1 MGIKGKLYGMVL
13 LGVLMMPS
21 LCFAEDV
28 PQVAAGD
35 PPSTKIFDTVLIM
48 IMHLCSGTESQVSGY
63 AVGLFHHLIA
73 LDFVLAIIFGLLA
86 FDGAPNF
93 IGLFANKMIKYGFWM
108 YVITNWRE
116 LVNRVAD
123 SLVQV
128 GMISGVAR
136 DIMLHPSRVMDK
148 GYTCAKN
155 FWDFCTQSDLSGL
168 PIWDIALNNIWL
180 YILGFIGAIIT
191 FVAFFLI
198 ALNVFLT
205 TAEFY
210 ICSAL
215 ALIFVPFAVFDKTE
229 RFSSSAISLVIAAG
243 SKMMVFTLMLG
254 FMFKV
259 VDSGEFQGLLTFKAD
274 AVQHAM
280 FGVAMMFVMT
290 YFCTT
295 APGLAAS
302 LVSGGGGGF
311 GSGSAD
317 GFMGFTGSAVNK
329 GASGAG
335 IVAGAGYRGGKTG
348 ISAGQ
353 SAAAKASQVFG
364 NSPLGKVAS
373 GAVGVATGVAVG
385 GLAAT
390 YGAAK
395 GLAQATI
402 GGKEEA
408 MSAFRAASG
417 IKSDNGSKDK
427 PKDSN

>member
-1 MGIKGKLYGMVL
+1 MGIKGKLYGLVL

-21 LCFAEDV
+21 LCFAGDV

-35 PPSTKIFDTVLIM
+35 PPSTEIFDTVLIM

-108 YVITNWRE
+108 YVITRWDW
-116 LVNRVAD
+116 LVDQVTS

-128 GMISGVAR
+128 GLLSGVAK
-136 DIMLHPSRVMDK
+136 DVMLHPSWVMDK
-148 GYTCAKN
+148 GYTFATN
-155 FWDFCTQSDLSGL
+155 FWNFCTQSELASAGL
-168 PIWDIALNNIWL
+168 MSLAVDKILL
-180 YILGFIGAIIT
+180 YLLGIIGVVFT

-198 ALNVFLT
+198 AVNVFLT

-210 ICSAL
+210 ICSTL

-243 SKMMVFTLMLG
+243 AKMMVFTLFLG

-259 VDSGEFQGLLTFKAD
+259 LDSGEFRGLLTFKAD

-290 YFCTT
+290 YFCMT
-295 APGLAAS
+295 APGLAAT

-317 GFMGFTGSAVNK
+317 GFMGFAGSSAGKATTAGGIV
-329 GASGAG
+329 GGAG
-335 IVAGAGYRGGKTG
+335 LRGYDAYKSNSLGN
-348 ISAGQ
+348 
-353 SAAAKASQVFG
+353 KASAIAARFG
-364 NSPLGKVAS
+364 LGETGQKIA
-373 GAVGVATGVAVG
+373 GMAGRTAGVAVG
-385 GLAAT
+385 VGYGL
-390 YGAAK
+390 GK
-395 GLAQATI
+395 GSLQATV

-408 MSAFRAASG
+408 MKAFNAASG
-417 IKSDNGSKDK
+417 RGEN
-427 PKDSN
+427 

>member
-1 MGIKGKLYGMVL
+1 MGIKGKLYGLVL

-21 LCFAEDV
+21 LCFAGDV

-35 PPSTKIFDTVLIM
+35 PPSTKIFDTILIM

-108 YVITNWRE
+108 WVIARWDW
-116 LVNRVAD
+116 LVDQVAS

-128 GMISGVAR
+128 GLLSGVAK
-136 DIMLHPSRVMDK
+136 DVMLHPSWVMDR
-148 GYTCAKN
+148 GYTFATN
-155 FWDFCTQSDLSGL
+155 FWKFCTESDLAGAGL
-168 PIWDIALNNIWL
+168 MSLAVNKVLL
-180 YILGFIGAIIT
+180 YLLGIIGVVFTFI
-191 FVAFFLI
+191 AFFLI
-198 ALNVFLT
+198 AVNVFLT

-210 ICSAL
+210 ICSTL

-243 SKMMVFTLMLG
+243 AKMMVFTLFLG

-259 VDSGEFQGLLTFKAD
+259 LDSGEFQGLMTFKAD

-290 YFCTT
+290 YFCMT
-295 APGLAAS
+295 APGLAAT

-317 GFMGFTGSAVNK
+317 GFLGFAGSSAGKATTAGAVV
-329 GASGAG
+329 GGAG
-335 IVAGAGYRGGKTG
+335 LRGYDAYKSNSLGNKASAIAARFGLGETGQKIAGMAGRAAGVAGAVGYG
-348 ISAGQ
+348 
-353 SAAAKASQVFG
+353 
-364 NSPLGKVAS
+364 LGKGTLQSTV
-373 GAVGVATGVAVG
+373 
-385 GLAAT
+385 
-390 YGAAK
+390 
-395 GLAQATI
+395 

-408 MSAFRAASG
+408 MKAFKAAAG
-417 IKSDNGSKDK
+417 KETD
-427 PKDSN
+427 